1 MIDFGVW
8 SAAEAREYCEQYSL
22 AVPIRAEWLSSEVE
36 ASGGDPAWCR
46 DAGGLDPLW
55 QWFAGRLRSEGPTGV
70 RRRVELPAGD
80 PQPGA
85 RPPWHSPDQP
95 NPYLADDALWL
106 IDALGCHLGVL
117 AALCHP
123 EAEWKVDRPSNR
135 KDINFN
141 RTRLFGVPGGPS
153 DPAQMVY
160 GATIRTVIHDQPW
173 KPGELSRL
181 YHYLVDPL
189 D

>member
-8 SAAEAREYCEQYSL
+8 SAADAREYCALYSR
-22 AVPIRAEWLSSEVE
+22 AVPLRAEWLAREVE
-36 ASGGDPAWCR
+36 ASGGDPAWC
-46 DAGGLDPLW
+46 AGYDGLDSLW
-55 QWFAGRLRSEGPTGV
+55 QWLHRRLQTEGPADL
-70 RRRVELPAGD
+70 RRRTNLPADD
-80 PQPGA
+80 PQRGE
-85 RPPWHSPDQP
+85 RPPWHSPEQP
-95 NPYLADDALWL
+95 NPYLSDDALWL

-117 AALCHP
+117 AKRCHP
-123 EAEWKVDRPSNR
+123 DAEWKVDRPSNR

-160 GATIRTVIHDQPW
+160 GAVIRTVIHDQPW
-173 KPGELSRL
+173 DTGELSRL